1 MPKKVDKISLS
12 LKAKKLCPHCGHDN
26 FKAVAP
32 PKKILGIFNGGQEFV
47 CAKCNGTFK
56 KANLVKVNQKEKH
69 FSAKGSA
76 KSRHKKH

>member
-1 MPKKVDKISLS
+1 MPKKADKVSLS

-26 FKAVAP
+26 FRAVVP
-32 PKKILGIFNGGQEFV
+32 PKKILGIFSGGQEFV

-69 FSAKGSA
+69 FFEQSGS
-76 KSRHKKH
+76 KHRR